1 MCAKTIK
8 TALLLL
14 CCFLISCGSK
24 TTTETEDNTANE
36 DNVPTSFVTTETSE
50 CNFEDGTYPATVD
63 YNNSQTGHSATY
75 TLDVEVENCQII
87 QINFPNGGYV
97 DEDHITAADIDEN
110 GNTSV
115 EGEDGKRYE
124 VRIDN

>member
-8 TALLLL
+8 TALVLL

-24 TTTETEDNTANE
+24 TTTETEDHSTQE
-36 DNVPTSFVTTETSE
+36 DHAPASFATTETSE
-50 CNFEDGTYPATVD
+50 CSFEDGTYAATVD
-63 YNNSQTGHSATY
+63 YNNSETGHSATY
-75 TLDVEVENCQII
+75 TLDVEVENCQVV

-110 GNTSV
+110 GNASV